1 MTAVL
6 FSSEAEKPLS
16 AVLFPSNV
24 PYIVSKASILSKRN
38 ARQNR
43 QKKRKNRTKT
53 SHSKPPYALKP
64 RFSCAE

>member
-43 QKKRKNRTKT
+43 QKSAKT
-53 SHSKPPYALKP
+53 VPKQAIPSRHKL
-64 RFSCAE
+64 